1 MPCHTFVQLTRARNR
16 NVLLN
21 VREIAVVQ
29 SFERGNRFDLWF
41 DPPLAGV
48 LKVLDVILEG
58 RGQRGHNV
66 LLQGNACLFSA
77 RHPTKHQT

>member
-1 MPCHTFVQLTRARNR
+1 M
-16 NVLLN
+16 LLN

-41 DPPLAGV
+41 DPLLVGA

-58 RGQRGHNV
+58 RGQHGHNV
-66 LLQGNACLFSA
+66 LLQENACLFSA
-77 RHPTKHQT
+77 RYPTKHQT